1 MPPTLTPRPPVCLHP
16 GHESQPAVDTRSVA
30 PARRWD
36 GRHSGVM
43 PSPVLVAAASKQGT
57 SLAAGGFAGSG
68 GAQGSGPTGPPSGE
82 GGGSRRGS
90 SGLSLTWHFPVFSS
104 ASRKTYKEGHGHR
117 QAEAWKN
124 FENSSERKT
133 APLKF
138 GKPGSFCSAQDPRS
152 PARTSAPRRVATLPH
167 PGEGL
172 APSRPPL
179 PPYEHLLLQQAE
191 LTNVDRRPFS
201 SCLE

>member
-1 MPPTLTPRPPVCLHP
+1 M
-16 GHESQPAVDTRSVA
+16 A
-30 PARRWD
+30 PAARWKD
-36 GRHSGVM
+36 GPHSGVM
-43 PSPVLVAAASKQGT
+43 LSLVPVSAASGRALCWPLVVLQGLEWPGLR
-57 SLAAGGFAGSG
+57 SRRSIFRRQRGS
-68 GAQGSGPTGPPSGE
+68 S
-82 GGGSRRGS
+82 RGS
-90 SGLSLTWHFPVFSS
+90 SGLSLTWHFPISFP
-104 ASRKTYKEGHGHR
+104 ACRKTYKEGHGHG
-117 QAEAWKN
+117 QAEAWEN

-138 GKPGSFCSAQDPRS
+138 GKPGSFRSAQDPRS
-152 PARTSAPRRVATLPH
+152 PARTSAPRRVAVLPH

-191 LTNVDRRPFS
+191 LTEVDRHPFS